1 MDNLLEDDEE
11 KDDEHISKLWQIIMS
26 EVEKTE
32 E

>member
-1 MDNLLEDDEE
+1 MDNLLEDNEE